1 MNPESLLSIALASA
15 GAIYLVSVAWP
26 LSRIDIAEHRL
37 PNRLVLPAFPISI
50 VGQLAGSALSD
61 QWLNLAVAAVAGA
74 TAFVIGLA
82 ANRWASLG
90 MGDVKLISAIALAM
104 GWFSF
109 MGPLLAVAL
118 AFIIASLVVLVL
130 IGLGRSSLKSSIAL
144 GPSLLVGF
152 VLTQMLIWSTYL
164 GGFSPNFFM

>member
-1 MNPESLLSIALASA
+1 MSIDLIAQCFAFAGIAYLL
-15 GAIYLVSVAWP
+15 AISWP
-26 LSRIDIAEHRL
+26 LARIDIREHRL
-37 PNRLVLPAFPISI
+37 PNRLVLPAFPIAI
-50 VGQLAGSALSD
+50 AGQLIASVILNQWINFGLAL
-61 QWLNLAVAAVAGA
+61 AAALI
-74 TAFVIGLA
+74 AFVIGLA
-82 ANRWASLG
+82 ANHWASLG

-144 GPSLLVGF
+144 GPYLLVGF
-152 VLTQMLIWSTYL
+152 VLTQMLTWSTYL
-164 GGFSPNFFM
+164 GGFAPNFFM